1 MRPIASS
8 IGTYNHHIFKFLI
21 ALLDPIIPTFHW
33 KKDSFTCCEE
43 IRKVSATNRILIS
56 HDVWSLF
63 TSIPLKKTIDIAI
76 NLLFEH
82 NPGSNIAKDEL
93 KKLFE
98 FTTSGTYFLFQGMF
112 YDQTDGSA
120 MGSPVGPLLANLF
133 MGYQETMWLNSFRE
147 CEIILY
153 RRYIDDMICLFNCES
168 DADKSF
174 EFLNR
179 KHPNIKFT
187 FEKQVNKQISYL
199 DVLIINDGH
208 QFWTSVFRKETAIGL
223 LTNYLGFTPF
233 SYKFGLVRT
242 LLHCTFMIS
251 SSWFLFHEEVAKI
264 KHYLEKTLIH
274 WVLLISKLS
283 SFLRIK

>member
-1 MRPIASS
+1 M
-8 IGTYNHHIFKFLI
+8 
-21 ALLDPIIPTFHW
+21 
-33 KKDSFTCCEE
+33 
-43 IRKVSATNRILIS
+43 
-56 HDVWSLF
+56 
-63 TSIPLKKTIDIAI
+63 
-76 NLLFEH
+76 LFEH

-208 QFWTSVFRKETAIGL
+208 QF
-223 LTNYLGFTPF
+223 
-233 SYKFGLVRT
+233 
-242 LLHCTFMIS
+242 
-251 SSWFLFHEEVAKI
+251 
-264 KHYLEKTLIH
+264 
-274 WVLLISKLS
+274 
-283 SFLRIK
+283 